1 MRSCNLS
8 YGFILS
14 EETSNNG
21 DDVSDKSRK
30 PRSSASS
37 SSSVSISGSVPASTS
52 SSASFNQRKHVVKE
66 LVKTQVDFVS
76 DMKNVLNAFDSVGLT
91 SFYYFFKKL
100 QFQTSLEMKMHNE
113 YSLIHIL
120 NRLILFQC
128 SGHQI

>member
-66 LVKTQVDFVS
+66 LVKTQIDFVS

-91 SFYYFFKKL
+91 VINNLFYLCFIHNLFITFSKNYNFKR
-100 QFQTSLEMKMHNE
+100 H
-113 YSLIHIL
+113 
-120 NRLILFQC
+120 
-128 SGHQI
+128 